1 MSKMFEIKYI
11 AFGKKFFFF
20 IFLLQELPIPTRF
33 HNIKAYIMLMK
44 FKYDIIDFNVWH
56 V

>member
-1 MSKMFEIKYI
+1 MSKIFDIKYI
-11 AFGKKFFFF
+11 SLGKKFFV
-20 IFLLQELPIPTRF
+20 IFLLQELPIPSRF
-33 HNIKAYIMLMK
+33 HNIKAYIMLME